1 MAYKKENGL
10 KLYLECE
17 IRDKN
22 GKLLSKYKKE
32 SESLLKNFMVILQ
45 AMFNTSV
52 IKAGPIGNQNT
63 VYTVTVK
70 DTSGASKSVGVGV
83 VFYNYVGST
92 NYWILLPL
100 TINAPQNDD
109 TYGIQVGSSPSSV
122 SRDDYMLGGKI
133 LSGSGNAQLVYG
145 AMTVEIP
152 DGIPPDT
159 VFRAIRTFTN
169 NTSDNITVYEIGLV
183 IANQVASYQ
192 TTLPTPIYVL
202 IARDVLTSPQTIP
215 PGATL
220 TVRYIFKVTA

>member
-17 IRDKN
+17 VRDKN

-32 SESLLKNFMVILQ
+32 SESLLKNFMIMLQ
-45 AMFNTSV
+45 TMFNIQILSTE
-52 IKAGPIGNQNT
+52 IGFDVVTEYN
-63 VYTVTVK
+63 VTVK
-70 DTSGASKSVGVGV
+70 DTSGLSKTVTLGAYMRNQYRGYGYIT
-83 VFYNYVGST
+83 F
-92 NYWILLPL
+92 LPMCM
-100 TINAPQNDD
+100 NAQQNDD
-109 TYGIQVGSSPSSV
+109 TYGIQVGSSPASV

-133 LSGSGNAQLVYG
+133 LSGSGNGQLAYG
-145 AMTVEIP
+145 VTTVEIP
-152 DGIPPDT
+152 DGTPPDT
-159 VFRAIRTFTN
+159 VFRVIRTFTN

-183 IANQVASYQ
+183 IANQVASNQ
-192 TTLPTPIYVL
+192 STLQAPIYVL

>member
-45 AMFNTSV
+45 AVFNTSV
-52 IKAGPIGNQNT
+52 IKTSPIGNQNT

-83 VFYNYVGST
+83 VFYNYVSST
-92 NYWILLPL
+92 NYWIFLPL

-109 TYGIQVGSSPSSV
+109 TYGIQVGSSPASV

-183 IANQVASYQ
+183 IANQVASNQ
-192 TTLPTPIYVL
+192 STLPAPIYVL